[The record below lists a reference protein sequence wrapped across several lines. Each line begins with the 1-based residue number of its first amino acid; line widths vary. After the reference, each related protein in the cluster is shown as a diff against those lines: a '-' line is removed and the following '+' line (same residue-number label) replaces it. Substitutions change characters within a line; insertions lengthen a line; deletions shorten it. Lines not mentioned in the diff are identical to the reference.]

1 MKKFYF
7 ILHRPVY
14 VYTQACPA
22 GVVPLAFFKEQQGGS
37 YLLEREEAEREKL
50 AFTFPCRCI
59 QLEAETALIAV
70 GITAKVAA
78 VLAKHDIPCNV
89 VAAYHH
95 DYFFVPEAMAE
106 RALALLNNAG
116 LTS

>member
-1 MKKFYF
+1 MKTFHF
-7 ILHRPVY
+7 ILHPPVY
-14 VYTQACPA
+14 VYAQTCPP
-22 GVVPLAFFKEQQGGS
+22 GVVPLAFFKEQQGVS
-37 YLLEREEAEREKL
+37 YLLEREVVERENL
-50 AFTFPCRCI
+50 MFTFPCRCI
-59 QLEAETALIAV
+59 QLEAETTLTAV

-78 VLAKHDIPCNV
+78 VLAEQDIPCNV

-106 RALALLNNAG
+106 RAVALLNTAG

>member
-1 MKKFYF
+1 MKTFHF
-7 ILHRPVY
+7 LLHPLVY
-14 VYTQACPA
+14 VYAQACPA
-22 GVVPLAFFKEQQGGS
+22 GVVPLAFFKEAQGES
-37 YLLEREEAEREKL
+37 YLLEREVAEQENL

-59 QLEAETALIAV
+59 QLEAETALTAV

-78 VLAKHDIPCNV
+78 VLAEHDIPCNV

-106 RALALLNNAG
+106 RAVALLNAAG

>member
-1 MKKFYF
+1 MKTIHF
-7 ILHRPVY
+7 ILHPPVY
-14 VYTQACPA
+14 VYAQTCPA
-22 GVVPLAFFKEQQGGS
+22 GVVPLAFFKEAQGES
-37 YLLEREEAEREKL
+37 YLLEREVVERENL

-59 QLEAETALIAV
+59 QLEAETALNAV
-70 GITAKVAA
+70 GITAKVAV
-78 VLAKHDIPCNV
+78 VLAEYDIPCNV

-106 RALALLNNAG
+106 RAVTLLNAAG

>member
-1 MKKFYF
+1 M
-7 ILHRPVY
+7 
-14 VYTQACPA
+14 
-22 GVVPLAFFKEQQGGS
+22 
-37 YLLEREEAEREKL
+37 AERENL
-50 AFTFPCRCI
+50 AFTFPCRYI
-59 QLEAETALIAV
+59 QLEEETALTAV

-78 VLAKHDIPCNV
+78 VLAEHDIPCNV

-106 RALALLNNAG
+106 HAVALLNVAG

>member
-7 ILHRPVY
+7 ILHSPVY
-14 VYTQACPA
+14 VYTQTCPL
-22 GVVPLAFFKEQQGGS
+22 GLEPLSFFREPQGRS

-59 QLEAETALIAV
+59 QLEEETALTAV

-78 VLAKHDIPCNV
+78 VLAEYDIPCNV

-106 RALALLNNAG
+106 QAVALLNAAG

>member
-7 ILHRPVY
+7 ILHSPVY
-14 VYTQACPA
+14 VYSQTCPA
-22 GVVPLAFFKEQQGGS
+22 GVVPLAFFKEQQGKS

-59 QLEAETALIAV
+59 QLEAETALTAV

-95 DYFFVPEAMAE
+95 DYFFVPKAMAE
-106 RALALLNNAG
+106 RALALLNAAD